1 MPQIPYNQSY
11 KSLFRPGKADDFFQ
25 IGPIPRDEELC
36 AEMSRLA
43 YVTEEDRLRTYL
55 ARATFTLATAI
66 GYGEPGMQVFV
77 ATSNDA
83 EDPIAVTAF
92 RGTEGDDPTD
102 LFADVKFRTVDWD
115 GAGKVNEG
123 FRDEFAEVPVM
134 RDRTTLIPAGTRALF
149 TGHSLGGA
157 LATLA
162 AALYGPDYLY
172 TFGSPRVGDGDFASG
187 MQGVSHSRYVDCCDL
202 VAKAPPPTL
211 FGYEYEHTGLLHY
224 IDRDGT
230 VMTSP
235 PEQIIYD
242 DQREASSAYDQYA
255 VFKGYVPVRALADHA
270 PINYV
275 SAVMGSRA

>member
-1 MPQIPYNQSY
+1 MPHIPYDRSY
-11 KSLFRPGKADDFFQ
+11 TSLFTPGKADNFFR
-25 IGPIPRDEELC
+25 IGPIQSDAALC

-43 YVTEEDRLRTYL
+43 YVKDEERLRIYL
-55 ARATFTLATAI
+55 ARANFALATKI
-66 GYGEPGMQVFV
+66 GYGVPGMQVFV

-83 EDPIAVTAF
+83 VDPIAITAF

-102 LFADVKFRTVDWD
+102 LFADVKFRTVEWD

-123 FRDEFAEVPVM
+123 FRDEFTEFPEV
-134 RDRTTLIPAGTRALF
+134 RNRTTLIPAGTRALF

-162 AALYGPDYLY
+162 ATLYGPDHLY
-172 TFGSPRVGDGDFASG
+172 TFGSPRVGDGDFATS
-187 MQGVSHSRYVDCCDL
+187 MQDLSHSRYVDCCDL

-211 FGYEYEHTGLLHY
+211 FGYKYQHAGLLHY
-224 IDRDGT
+224 IDRGGT

-235 PEQIIYD
+235 PQGTID
-242 DQREASSAYDQYA
+242 GDRREASAAYDQYA

-275 SAVMGSRA
+275 SAVMGVRA